1 MLALCR
7 LTGKQGPTGAAPKWR
22 WLSITLSKEPWFCP
36 FSAGLVL
43 LAALF
48 WPWKIP
54 PHSQPLYFDDG
65 HHRLLCGSPWIYKF
79 INYLTFSGM
88 QYSVRTYP
96 FFPLDYWSV
105 IKTEP
110 CISAMLQNLY
120 VFSNLCVYLFQENCG
135 SDFFWKLFFMDFL
148 SILLKSLWKNGS
160 RSLRGGPCPFSG
172 LRSGGCWRIF
182 SIKLLNTHLWGR
194 LQPQTSWLSSREFG
208 SVSSPFR
215 VNFLMVSIF

>member
-1 MLALCR
+1 MILPFLC
-7 LTGKQGPTGAAPKWR
+7 GAG
-22 WLSITLSKEPWFCP
+22 P
-36 FSAGLVL
+36 FSSFVL
-43 LAALF
+43 TLEDSTSFTASLF
-48 WPWKIP
+48 WW
-54 PHSQPLYFDDG
+54 
-65 HHRLLCGSPWIYKF
+65 RASPASLWFSMDLQIYKLLD
-79 INYLTFSGM
+79 ILRNAVLSEDI
-88 QYSVRTYP
+88 SI